1 VTPQEGGYVGPWIG
15 VHGIGQQYLGRNQIL
30 DRWIPALT
38 DGLEWATQRRLQP
51 DLDLA
56 FYGHL
61 FRQADPQRKGKGPLS
76 SDATAYLAGL
86 DDAELADLTKAVQQ
100 IIAPADLAEAAARS
114 SKGLWLP
121 TPVQTLVGAVEQRF
135 PPGSGILLLGTL
147 RQVRRYLQNSQ
158 LKAEVDQITARAA
171 GDATVLIG
179 HSLGSVVAYEFLRQ
193 HPGHSV
199 KLLLTLGSPLGLKM
213 VRDRLPAGEPDAVHW
228 VNVRD
233 PNDPVTAAG
242 AIHRWYPMVL
252 DRCADNG
259 VNAHA
264 VERYLSFKATGEALK
279 DFLPGAC
286 Q

>member
-1 VTPQEGGYVGPWIG
+1 

-61 FRQADPQRKGKGPLS
+61 YRQADPPLS
-76 SDATAYLAGL
+76 KKGSPSRDAAAYLAGL
-86 DDAELADLTKAVQQ
+86 DDAEIADLTTAVEE
-100 IIAPADLAEAAARS
+100 IVTSADLVEAAARS
-114 SKGLWLP
+114 GKGLWLP
-121 TPVQTLVGAVEQRF
+121 APVQTLVGAVERRF
-135 PPGSGILLLGTL
+135 PPASGILFLGTL
-147 RQVRRYLQNSQ
+147 RQVRRYLRDQR
-158 LKAEVDQITARAA
+158 LKAEVDRITADAAA
-171 GDATVLIG
+171 GATVLIG
-179 HSLGSVVAYEFLRQ
+179 HSLGSVVAYEFIRQ

-213 VRDRLPAGEPDAVHW
+213 VRDRLPAGEPGVANW

-242 AIHRWYPMVL
+242 DLRLWYPVVR
-252 DRCADNG
+252 DRSADNG
-259 VNAHA
+259 ANAHA
-264 VERYLSFKATGEALK
+264 AERYLSFKATGEALE
-279 DFLPGAC
+279 DFLPGVA